1 MNAHFFRSVSILM
14 LTAVYLWVMPTTAS
28 AAFTT
33 TIEAPGVQTS
43 QVLGVTTEN
52 FNSFGT
58 GNYTTLVTAV
68 GTLTSPG
75 MAIVPANTFGGAGN
89 VGNYF
94 AIGAQSGQLTA
105 TLALNAPASYFGLW
119 VSAIDMNN
127 SMQFFSG
134 VTLVGTFDANTS
146 PFNSLPNTYSGVNN
160 NNIDKFVYVNFTGTS
175 GTTFD
180 KIVFNNAILGSGFE
194 SDNWSVRS
202 SPTTNAVP
210 EPTTMT
216 LGLIGTLMGAGIARL
231 RRKTV
236 VA

>member
-1 MNAHFFRSVSILM
+1 MSFLM
-14 LTAVYLWVMPTTAS
+14 LTAVYLWLMPTTAS

-52 FNSFGT
+52 FNTFLAS
-58 GNYTTLVTAV
+58 NSYTTLVTAV

-94 AIGAQSGQLTA
+94 AIGSQSGQLTA
-105 TLALNAPASYFGLW
+105 TLALNAPANYFGLW

-160 NNIDKFVYVNFTGTS
+160 NNIDNFVYVNFTGTS

-194 SDNWSVRS
+194 SDNWSVLS
-202 SPTTNAVP
+202 APANAVP

-216 LGLIGTLMGAGIARL
+216 LGLIGTLMGAGIARF
-231 RRKTV
+231 RRRTIT
-236 VA
+236 A